1 MVKHTRRIRRYF
13 INLCDNSSSCVT
25 TTGNSERF
33 QSFNFETNF
42 LKNKVLRLKAQHFH
56 TKLPCQKPILR
67 QIEWEVQNGPIT
79 KNGVLPATTFFLKKK
94 CINNPNA
101 HIPTFCKRWSFILR
115 CFFLVSILKERSW
128 GLD

>member
-13 INLCDNSSSCVT
+13 MNLCDNSSSCVT
-25 TTGNSERF
+25 TTGDFERF
-33 QSFNFETNF
+33 QCFNFETNF

-79 KNGVLPATTFFLKKK
+79 KNGVLPATTFF
-94 CINNPNA
+94 
-101 HIPTFCKRWSFILR
+101 F
-115 CFFLVSILKERSW
+115 VSL
-128 GLD
+128 